1 MEKLT
6 VTFKTIYQRQPFL
19 LILFISILLTI
30 PWITNSE
37 FYTKGEPREATVA
50 SYMLNTGNWILPSD
64 YADEIAYKPPF
75 MHWFIAVFSL
85 PAGKVTEIT
94 ARLPSALGLIGIAL
108 MFFAFLYKRKSRFQ
122 SVIAALIML
131 TSFEMHRSGI
141 EARVDMF
148 LAFFMIGAL
157 FSLFKWEEK
166 GLKGYPL
173 LIPVFLAGA
182 SLVKGPVGILL
193 PCLVFG
199 IYLLMLNRYSLW
211 KIIVKNVIIAL
222 PAFAVLIGWYVLAYQ
237 QGGTHFLNLVYA
249 ENFGRFLGQSSQDL
263 GLTYSLG
270 HEEPFWYYLPAIVI
284 GFLPWSFLLIF
295 SAFGISYKG
304 LFKNVKFKTSGFFK
318 KLKDADKV
326 TLFSSVSVI
335 VILLFYTI
343 PASKR
348 SVYIMP
354 AYPFAAYLL
363 TLLFEWALNKKPQYI
378 KLLSRILLI
387 LSGIILL
394 LVFIFHFINLDS
406 IAGRFTHQDQTLHDI
421 GLFSLAFQHPSF
433 LDVVV
438 WMGLLTAFI
447 TCLIFLK
454 KKSAKTILFGTL
466 TLYIFFNVFLEG
478 FAYPVYKNAYSSRPF
493 AERIDQFY
501 DLKDNTYVL
510 NDLRYY
516 PNLYGLNFY
525 LGNDFK
531 NFETE
536 LPSHGYFI
544 VGSRNIDEIR
554 EKYAGKYTFRELDR
568 TPDKYNDFKDVIILY
583 KIIKL

>member
-1 MEKLT
+1 
-6 VTFKTIYQRQPFL
+6 
-19 LILFISILLTI
+19 
-30 PWITNSE
+30 
-37 FYTKGEPREATVA
+37 
-50 SYMLNTGNWILPSD
+50 
-64 YADEIAYKPPF
+64 
-75 MHWFIAVFSL
+75 
-85 PAGKVTEIT
+85 
-94 ARLPSALGLIGIAL
+94 
-108 MFFAFLYKRKSRFQ
+108 
-122 SVIAALIML
+122 
-131 TSFEMHRSGI
+131 
-141 EARVDMF
+141 
-148 LAFFMIGAL
+148 
-157 FSLFKWEEK
+157 
-166 GLKGYPL
+166 
-173 LIPVFLAGA
+173 
-182 SLVKGPVGILL
+182 
-193 PCLVFG
+193 
-199 IYLLMLNRYSLW
+199 
-211 KIIVKNVIIAL
+211 
-222 PAFAVLIGWYVLAYQ
+222 
-237 QGGTHFLNLVYA
+237 
-249 ENFGRFLGQSSQDL
+249 
-263 GLTYSLG
+263 
-270 HEEPFWYYLPAIVI
+270 
-284 GFLPWSFLLIF
+284 
-295 SAFGISYKG
+295 
-304 LFKNVKFKTSGFFK
+304 
-318 KLKDADKV
+318 
-326 TLFSSVSVI
+326 
-335 VILLFYTI
+335 
-343 PASKR
+343 
-348 SVYIMP
+348 MP